1 MVLLAFLGLS
11 EGKVVDILGL
21 SVGKVVVVMTPKVG
35 YTFVPKKSLELKD
48 GGMNFWPNPNSLLSL
63 KKLSKKEVAVGDVE
77 LLS

>member
-21 SVGKVVVVMTPKVG
+21 SVGKVVVLMTPKVG
-35 YTFVPKKSLELKD
+35 FVPKKSLELKD